1 MQESPSWKSISHS
14 ASQKISLLLWNPK
27 AHYRGHKNPSLVPIL
42 SQMNPVHTFP
52 PYFQKI
58 QSNINLPST
67 KRDAQTTYKSLGLEA
82 EEEEEEK

>member
-1 MQESPSWKSISHS
+1 
-14 ASQKISLLLWNPK
+14 
-27 AHYRGHKNPSLVPIL
+27 
-42 SQMNPVHTFP
+42 MNPVHTFP